1 MHSPLSFSFTA
12 AGHVKRSFTCFYKRR
27 YNFVH
32 SKKANWAEN
41 MCKCKTW
48 ILRASKTEAIL
59 EYSFGSILH
68 CLAKFFGAPLFNLTD
83 SLRMFKPE
91 IRRVFR
97 TVTNPNRAS
106 GMFEHSKLL
115 QNTRALPQPLFKVEF
130 FICIVSS
137 LSIHKNERP
146 YQFQTF

>member
-1 MHSPLSFSFTA
+1 MDSFFFFTKKKLQFCA
-12 AGHVKRSFTCFYKRR
+12 PPKRQIGRR
-27 YNFVH
+27 I
-32 SKKANWAEN
+32 
-41 MCKCKTW
+41 CKCKTC

-59 EYSFGSILH
+59 EYSSGSILH
-68 CLAKFFGAPLFNLTD
+68 CLAEFFGAPLFNLTD

-137 LSIHKNERP
+137 LSNHKNARP
-146 YQFQTF
+146 AQTVPVGL